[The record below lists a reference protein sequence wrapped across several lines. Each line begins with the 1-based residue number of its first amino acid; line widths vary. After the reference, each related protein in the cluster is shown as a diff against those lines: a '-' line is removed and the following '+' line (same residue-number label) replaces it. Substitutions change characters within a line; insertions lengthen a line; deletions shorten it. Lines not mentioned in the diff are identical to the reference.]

1 MDKDFR
7 VCASSELD
15 IFTRPPYQTSI
26 LSSRWVEYTPTLNF
40 DKGNTPI
47 HIEVT
52 GTKGEYIDLSNT
64 FFYMRASIINNSTKN
79 LITDSDDVGPIN
91 YLQNSIFK
99 QVDVLLNK
107 KLVSMPCDYG
117 YRCVLE
123 SLLNY
128 GEDSKSSHLE
138 ASLWSK
144 DEAGKMDAIVFQN
157 STNSSISKM
166 ESRKKRDLPVDGNSG
181 LIARRS
187 FFLDKSC
194 EMYGR
199 IHADIFNIEKLLVD
213 DVNMELKLFK
223 NRDEFCLMGKTGYS
237 LQIDEFVLNV
247 RKVKISDQVLIAHAM
262 ALERG
267 NAIYP
272 LSRVDV
278 QGRTI
283 NHGVISERFENII
296 KGPLPKRIV

>member
-1 MDKDFR
+1 MDFK

-15 IFTRPPYQTSI
+15 IFSKPPYQTSI

-64 FFYMRASIINNSTKN
+64 FFYIRASIVNASKV
-79 LITDSDDVGPIN
+79 LITESDDIGPIN

-117 YRCVLE
+117 YRSVME
-123 SLLNY
+123 SLLIY
-128 GEDSKSSHLE
+128 SEDSKASHLE

-144 DEAGKMDAIVFQN
+144 DEAGKMDSIVFQN
-157 STNSSISKM
+157 SAQSSGKM
-166 ESRKKRDLPVDGNSG
+166 ELTRKKRDIPADSNSG

-187 FFLDKSC
+187 YFLGKSC

-199 IHADIFNIEKLLVD
+199 IHADIFNIEKLLLD
-213 DVNMELKLFK
+213 DVNMELKFFK
-223 NRDEFCLMGKTGYS
+223 NRDEFILMGKAGFS
-237 LQIDEFVLNV
+237 LQIDEFILNV

-262 ALERG
+262 ALEKA

-272 LSRVDV
+272 LSR
-278 QGRTI
+278 
-283 NHGVISERFENII
+283 
-296 KGPLPKRIV
+296 